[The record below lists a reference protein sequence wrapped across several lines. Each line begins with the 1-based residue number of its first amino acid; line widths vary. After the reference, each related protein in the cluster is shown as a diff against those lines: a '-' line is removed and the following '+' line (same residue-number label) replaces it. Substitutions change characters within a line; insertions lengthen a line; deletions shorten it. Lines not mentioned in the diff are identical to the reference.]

1 MPTRIEWLGIGR
13 KIDDWKID
21 QMGRGDGNRMR
32 MRERDIG
39 KEEYK
44 RKMYQMR
51 RGERRGDDWRKRD
64 R

>member
-39 KEEYK
+39 KEEE